1 MDIYLCANKHVN
13 IFFYRAL
20 ISGEKIGIPNKE
32 VIESHAPYY
41 KNLTI
46 EKMFEFA
53 ENYGHVFKYFPDKRD
68 IYRLPRQF
76 VINVMATV
84 IKEPFEKWIDEQI

>member
-1 MDIYLCANKHVN
+1 LLWFPLLSFLLLTIN
-13 IFFYRAL
+13 I
-20 ISGEKIGIPNKE
+20 ISFRIGIPNKE